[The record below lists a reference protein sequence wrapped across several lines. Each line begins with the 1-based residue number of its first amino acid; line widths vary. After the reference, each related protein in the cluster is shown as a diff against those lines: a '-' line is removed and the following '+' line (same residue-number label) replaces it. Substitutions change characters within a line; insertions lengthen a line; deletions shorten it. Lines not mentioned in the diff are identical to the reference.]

1 MMDTKE
7 TYFDNKKSIEEDTA
21 YKKALIMALGN
32 ARDLNGLLRLLEEET
47 TEEVLFSIINVLGAL
62 GDSSAIYNL
71 HQFINSEISI
81 KLYNQ
86 AKIAIDVINSKNDY

>member
-1 MMDTKE
+1 MDTKE
-7 TYFDNKKSIEEDTA
+7 TYFDYKKSKEEHTA
-21 YKKALIMALGN
+21 YKKSLVMAFGN

-47 TEEVLFSIINVLGAL
+47 IEEVLFSIINVLGAL
-62 GDSSAIYNL
+62 GDSSALLNL
-71 HQFINSEISI
+71 NQFIKGEITI